1 MVYENIRIIAQCV
14 VCPSIIV
21 SWRGLA
27 ELLISRDGNAKA
39 WAWDKR
45 KSTDSHVFF
54 IVLPIW
60 GAYRPNSLLIMKGNK
75 KEEIQSRREFFKS
88 AAKKALPILGAIALT
103 QLPFVAK
110 SHESQI
116 TQDCSYGCA
125 GSCWGGCTSTCG
137 GNCLTSCQGNC
148 SGDCMGSCKTGC
160 DGSCS
165 RLCSWSSY

>member
-27 ELLISRDGNAKA
+27 ELLILVGGNAKA

-60 GAYRPNSLLIMKGNK
+60 GAYRPNSLLIMKENK
-75 KEEIQSRREFFKS
+75 KEEVQSRREFFKS
-88 AAKKALPILGAIALT
+88 AAKKALPILGVIALANIPS
-103 QLPFVAK
+103 LSKASNV
-110 SHESQI
+110 EM
-116 TQDCSYGCA
+116 GCTGTCYQTCY
-125 GSCWGGCTSTCG
+125 GSCEGCQYTC
-137 GNCLTSCQGNC
+137 
-148 SGDCMGSCKTGC
+148 K
-160 DGSCS
+160 GSCS
-165 RLCSWSSY
+165 RSCRTTCEYSSR